1 MNQGGAF
8 NDIDLDAVGLEA
20 LFSQDGEQKH
30 SDAVVADL
38 NALVP
43 LGWWGYR
50 CLEQSKEHLPIRSST
65 MTSIEIE
72 TSR

>member
-1 MNQGGAF
+1 MILIWMQS
-8 NDIDLDAVGLEA
+8 V
-20 LFSQDGEQKH
+20 SKH
-30 SDAVVADL
+30 CFLRMVSKSNSDAVVADL

-50 CLEQSKEHLPIRSST
+50 CLEQSEEYLPNRSST